1 MIINNYKSMTSVKLR
16 RFILSVIAMVLII
29 LPLMTD
35 LFDFF
40 ENSEYFIPIAAGF
53 LFILFYLYEY
63 FLNYYYIYYND
74 EGPKII
80 IRFYSMRI
88 FQGLKK
94 AVEIPKNSLAKFEIE
109 TSFFKKKELLF
120 LYQQH
125 KNEVIKYPYISM
137 TLLKK
142 TDEKLLRKSLSRFVK
157 ER

>member
-1 MIINNYKSMTSVKLR
+1 MIINNYRSMTSVKLR
-16 RFILSVIAMVLII
+16 RFILSVIFMLLVI
-29 LPLMTD
+29 LPLMTN

-40 ENSEYFIPIAAGF
+40 ENSEYFIPIVAGF

-94 AVEIPKNSLAKFEIE
+94 AVEIPKNSLVKFEIE
-109 TSFFKKKELLF
+109 TSFLKKKKLLF

-125 KNEVIKYPYISM
+125 KNEVIKYPYISI

-142 TDEKLLRKSLSRFVK
+142 TDVNLLNKSLSRFVEK
-157 ER
+157 S